1 MFKRVLFFVIM
12 LVLLVNGKMG
22 AQAVL
27 RVVPFDG
34 AENRTKL
41 TPESRIAFCDDNIS
55 IFSVEDNNTDLVY
68 PISDVRKLLFSG
80 VVYDM
85 SVFQRINIYPNP
97 VDNDFVIDNIDKN
110 CELVIY
116 SMNGVEM
123 LHVQYHSGKRVN
135 VGLLKPG
142 NYIIRAGNKVGVFTK
157 K

>member
-1 MFKRVLFFVIM
+1 MFKRVLFFAIM
-12 LVLLVNGKMG
+12 LFLLGNGKMG

-41 TPESRIAFCDDNIS
+41 SPESRITFCDDNIS
-55 IFSVEDNNTDLVY
+55 IFSVDDNTALIY

-85 SVFQRINIYPNP
+85 SIFQRINIYPNP
-97 VDNDFVIDNIDKN
+97 VDNDFAIDNIDKN
-110 CELVIY
+110 CELIIY

>member
-1 MFKRVLFFVIM
+1 MLLFAIM
-12 LVLLVNGKMG
+12 LVLLGNSRMS

-41 TPESRIAFCDDNIS
+41 SPESRITFCDDSIS
-55 IFSVEDNNTDLVY
+55 ILSVEDNTALVY

-85 SVFQRINIYPNP
+85 SIFQRINIYPNP
-97 VDNDFVIDNIDKN
+97 VDNDFAIDNIDKS